1 MTATAQID
9 IFTTSAPAPYT
20 CPIASWPP
28 GNQRDQHL
36 GRMEVV
42 SSGGRTWGVW
52 GERAS
57 GFLTR
62 PTACEAFGAG
72 RRGFEVVGVG
82 EEVLVRWSGEGGLGV
97 GFW

>member
-1 MTATAQID
+1 M
-9 IFTTSAPAPYT
+9 
-20 CPIASWPP
+20 
-28 GNQRDQHL
+28 
-36 GRMEVV
+36 V